1 VGLLVAALQAVELP
15 EVVQPVVE
23 LPGVVAGVV
32 AVEEV
37 TAAVVVA
44 VEAQQSLAQET
55 PDQHPL
61 VVTSHSQSI
70 PPWLLR
76 LP

>member
-1 VGLLVAALQAVELP
+1 LVALEPPEVELLVAALPA
-15 EVVQPVVE
+15 VE
-23 LPGVVAGVV
+23 LPGVVAEEV